1 MSFRRGLAFVLAASL
16 ATAPGFRV
24 LAAPQKNPPAQP
36 NAGLSA
42 PADVDTAE
50 ALYAKLDYDGANA
63 VAERVV
69 RQKGLTHDHLVR
81 AYRVL
86 AVTYAVLDKEEEAQK
101 AFLQLLTYD
110 PDYQV
115 DPNLGPKVNTPFVEA
130 RGSFRSLPSKP
141 GIEVSATLQT
151 TGGTLRVTTR
161 DPTKMVRKVIVGYR
175 WTSSGEYA
183 TSQIASGDAVSVEVA
198 AAPAGRTRLDFYAQA
213 LDDRDNAVL
222 EAGNPQVPK
231 SAFAEAGSISG
242 GGKGKGGEGGG
253 SILASPIFW
262 IVAGAAVAGG
272 GTALFLALRPQDP
285 PTKAS
290 LSPVMQC
297 GTDRCN

>member
-1 MSFRRGLAFVLAASL
+1 MRWTQGLAVVLAASL
-16 ATAPGFRV
+16 AAGPSFAQRPKPA
-24 LAAPQKNPPAQP
+24 AAPVN
-36 NAGLSA
+36 NGLSA

-69 RQKGLTHDHLVR
+69 KQRGLSHDQLVR

-86 AVTYAVLDKEEEAQK
+86 AVTYAVLDKDDEAQK

-115 DPNLGPKVNTPFVEA
+115 DPNLGPKVNGPFTVA
-130 RGSFRSLPSKP
+130 RGTFRVLPSKP
-141 GIEVSATLQT
+141 GIDVTATVQT

-161 DPTKMVRKVIVGYR
+161 DPTKIVKKVVVGYR
-175 WTSSGEYA
+175 WTSSGDYT
-183 TSQIASGDAVSVEVA
+183 TSQIGSGEAVNVEVA
-198 AAPAGRTRLDFYAQA
+198 AAPNGRTRLDFYAQA
-213 LDDRDNAVL
+213 LDGNDNAVL

-231 SAFAEAGSISG
+231 SAFAEAGSRPVGG
-242 GGKGKGGEGGG
+242 GGKKDEGGG
-253 SILASPIFW
+253 ILSSPIFW
-262 IVAGAAVAGG
+262 IVAGAAVVGG
-272 GTALFLALRPQDP
+272 GTALFFVARPQDP

-290 LSPVMQC
+290 LAPVMQC
-297 GTDRCN
+297 GTDRCQ